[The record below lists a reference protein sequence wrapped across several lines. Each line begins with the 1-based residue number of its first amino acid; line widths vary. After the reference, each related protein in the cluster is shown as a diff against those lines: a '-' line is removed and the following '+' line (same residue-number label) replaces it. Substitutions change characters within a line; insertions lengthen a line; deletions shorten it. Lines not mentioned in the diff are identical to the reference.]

1 MRGTIHSALQLTMHD
16 TLFEKAVRRM
26 LFRELLPLA
35 EQGDAAAQ
43 HKLGVMYDNGEG
55 ILVNKAEAVKWYRKA
70 AEQGHEGAQIRLAL
84 MFRHGWGVSKDVA
97 EAEKWYRK
105 AAEQGDADA
114 QYWLEKLQ
122 AK

>member
-1 MRGTIHSALQLTMHD
+1 MA
-16 TLFEKAVRRM
+16 
-26 LFRELLPLA
+26 FRELLPLA
-35 EQGDAAAQ
+35 EQGDAKAQNSLAAMYA
-43 HKLGVMYDNGEG
+43 LRGTGVSRN
-55 ILVNKAEAVKWYRKA
+55 ATEAVKWWRKA

-84 MFRHGWGVSKDVA
+84 MFRNGWGVSKDAA
-97 EAEKWYRK
+97 EAVKWYRK

>member
-1 MRGTIHSALQLTMHD
+1 MA
-16 TLFEKAVRRM
+16 
-26 LFRELLPLA
+26 FRELLPLA
-35 EQGDAAAQ
+35 EQGDAKAQNSLAAMYAFGT
-43 HKLGVMYDNGEG
+43 GVSRN
-55 ILVNKAEAVKWYRKA
+55 VTEAVKWWRKA

-84 MFRHGWGVSKDVA
+84 MFRNGWGVSKNVA
-97 EAEKWYRK
+97 EAVKWYRK